1 MVHLLKEKMELSNF
15 VRSKTNSGQNW
26 FGKLEKNV
34 RSPNKKKIKPVFSE
48 TIAWLKIY
56 NQRAI
61 L

>member
-26 FGKLEKNV
+26 FGKLEKNA

-48 TIAWLKIY
+48 TIA
-56 NQRAI
+56 
-61 L
+61 